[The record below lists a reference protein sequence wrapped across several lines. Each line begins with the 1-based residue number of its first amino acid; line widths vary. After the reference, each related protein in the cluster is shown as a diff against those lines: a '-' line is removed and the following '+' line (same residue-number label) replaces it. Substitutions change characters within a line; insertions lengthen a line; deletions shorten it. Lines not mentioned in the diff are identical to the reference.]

1 MRLAFSAAVLA
12 TAHATLALAQAPDF
26 SGTWR
31 LDPDRSRIVATA
43 GLAGLAGAG
52 APDTLHV
59 TQPANGTLVIESQIN
74 EGHARLY
81 KSGTRIVTP
90 VTVGPGG
97 SVAMTSRWD
106 GRTLVSEGTRESSSG
121 ASTIAQQVK
130 EVIGVSA
137 DGRTLTI
144 EIAAQGPEATG
155 TSTLVYTRIADVG
168 PCKTWPTPCKTPPS
182 ARGRP

>member
-1 MRLAFSAAVLA
+1 MRLAFSATVLA

-59 TQPANGTLVIESQIN
+59 TQPANGTLVLESQVN
-74 EGHARLY
+74 ESHARLY
-81 KSGTRIVTP
+81 KPGSKVTSP

-97 SVAMTSRWD
+97 TIAMTSRWE
-106 GRTLVSEGTRESSSG
+106 GGTLVSEGTREYSSG
-121 ASTIAQQVK
+121 PSTIVQQVK
-130 EVIGVSA
+130 EIIGVTM
-137 DGRTLTI
+137 DGRNLTI
-144 EIAAQGPEATG
+144 EITVKSPEETT
-155 TSTLVYTRIADVG
+155 TSTLTYTRLVDVG
-168 PCKTWPTPCKTPPS
+168 PCKTWPTPCKTPPY
-182 ARGRP
+182 P

>member
-1 MRLAFSAAVLA
+1 MRRALSAAVLA
-12 TAHATLALAQAPDF
+12 TAHVALALAQAPDL

-31 LDPDRSRIVATA
+31 LDTERSRIAPTA

-52 APDTLHV
+52 APETLHV

-81 KSGTRIVTP
+81 KPGIRIVTP

-97 SVAMTSRWD
+97 TVAMMSIWD
-106 GRTLVSEGTRESSSG
+106 GTTLVSEGTRESSSG
-121 ASTIAQQVK
+121 ASPIALQVK
-130 EVIGVSA
+130 EVIGMAS

-144 EIAAQGPEATG
+144 DITTRGPEG
-155 TSTLVYTRIADVG
+155 TSTSTLLYTRIVDVG
-168 PCKTWPTPCKTPPS
+168 PCKTWPTPCKAPPS
-182 ARGRP
+182 P